1 MTPET
6 NDVIAAQDA
15 MDGATATSTQPQ
27 GDTAMERM
35 KPLDLE
41 RMEPPR
47 KLFGYDRAAVRETFA
62 RASKEIE
69 RLLRE
74 LEECRAEVAAAQEE
88 IARFRAQETTLK
100 EAILLAQRAAD
111 ETRANAQK
119 EADLIRERA
128 RQDAAQVQQQM
139 QGIVNDL
146 RWEMERLR
154 MEKSKFVDRFRQMLE
169 EQLRILDSGSPAQMA
184 LINMEF
190 GGSARPE
197 GEAKES
203 AAS

>member
-1 MTPET
+1 
-6 NDVIAAQDA
+6 
-15 MDGATATSTQPQ
+15 
-27 GDTAMERM
+27 MERLR
-35 KPLDLE
+35 PLDLE
-41 RMEPPR
+41 RTEPPR
-47 KLFGYDRAAVRETFA
+47 KLFGYDRTAVRETFV

-88 IARFRAQETTLK
+88 VARFRAQETTLK

-154 MEKSKFVDRFRQMLE
+154 MEKSKFVDRFRQLIE
-169 EQLRILDSGSPAQMA
+169 EQLRILDSGAPAQMA
-184 LINMEF
+184 LINMEY
-190 GGSARPE
+190 GGAAPPSETHEP
-197 GEAKES
+197 

>member
-1 MTPET
+1 
-6 NDVIAAQDA
+6 
-15 MDGATATSTQPQ
+15 MD
-27 GDTAMERM
+27 RL

-41 RMEPPR
+41 RMEPQR
-47 KLFGYDRAAVRETFA
+47 RLFGYDRAAVRETFT
-62 RASKEIE
+62 RAAKEIE

-74 LEECRAEVAAAQEE
+74 LDECRAELASAQAE
-88 IARFRAQETTLK
+88 IARFRAQESTLK
-100 EAILLAQRAAD
+100 EAILLAQKAAD

-154 MEKSKFVDRFRQMLE
+154 MEKSKFVDRFRQMLD
-169 EQLRILDSGSPAQMA
+169 EQLRLLDSSSPAQMA
-184 LINMEF
+184 LINMEY
-190 GGSARPE
+190 GGSANPA
-197 GEAKES
+197 GEES
-203 AAS
+203 EPAAS